1 MITTGFDPR
10 TPPLDE
16 ADALAR
22 LRAGGGRITESR
34 RQLVAYFFADGPAV
48 TAEEL
53 AAAFPAVDP
62 ATIYRTV
69 NALEQAGIVEHTHL
83 GHGPATYRRAG
94 GTTIPVVCE
103 TCGARLDLPRKE
115 FDTFASRLQAA
126 HGFRIA
132 LHHFAITGTCAHCGG
147 PQEKVTRRRP
157 RRAGIS

>member
-1 MITTGFDPR
+1 MTTTGFDPR
-10 TPPLDE
+10 VPPLDE

-22 LRAGGGRITESR
+22 LRAGGGRITRSR
-34 RQLVAYFFADGPAV
+34 RDLVAYFFADGPAV
-48 TAEEL
+48 TAEGL
-53 AAAFPAVDP
+53 AAAFPTVDP

-94 GTTIPVVCE
+94 ATTIPVVCE

-115 FDTFASRLQAA
+115 FDKFAARLQAA

-132 LHHFAITGTCAHCGG
+132 LHHFAITGSCEHCGAPG
-147 PQEKVTRRRP
+147 ENAPRRRS
-157 RRAGIS
+157 RRSAIS